1 MKIICV
7 ANNYGQAGAENQ
19 RPVIYIKPDST
30 LLKDGRP
37 FFIPNTTESVGYGVE
52 LVVKVSRLGK
62 CISERFAHRYYD
74 MVTVGV
80 GLTAMDL
87 FEEAQSQGLP
97 WTAAKAFDGSS
108 AIGKWVNR
116 HEVSNPENIPFRL
129 EVDGKEVQAGQSAD
143 MLHSVDKVIAYVSQF
158 MTLKIGDII
167 FTGTPVDGGTLA
179 IDQHMTGWLDDQR
192 LLDFNIK

>member
-7 ANNYGQAGAENQ
+7 ANNYGHAGDENQ

-37 FFIPNTTESVGYGVE
+37 FFIPSTTETVGYGAE

-80 GLTAMDL
+80 GLTALDL
-87 FEEAQSQGLP
+87 FEEAKIQGLP
-97 WTAAKAFDGSS
+97 WTASKAFDGSS
-108 AIGKWVNR
+108 VVGKWVNR
-116 HEVSNPENIPFRL
+116 HELSNPANIPFHL
-129 EVDGKEVQAGQSAD
+129 EVDGEEVQAGQSVD
-143 MLHSVDKVIAYVSQF
+143 MFHSVDKVIAYVSQF

-167 FTGTPVDGGTLA
+167 FTGTPVAGGELA
-179 IDQHMTGWLDDQR
+179 IDQHITGWLDDQR